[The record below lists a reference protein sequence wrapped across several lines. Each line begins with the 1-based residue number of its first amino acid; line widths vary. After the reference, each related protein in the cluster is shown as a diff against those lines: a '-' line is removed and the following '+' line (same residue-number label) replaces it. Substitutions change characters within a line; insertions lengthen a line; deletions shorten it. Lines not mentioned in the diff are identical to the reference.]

1 MEASKKLEIEYKH
14 LEDTLKEYQQRLD
27 LVIHNVPDI
36 IYMVDS
42 EGKIEFINDAIRRYG
57 YIPSELIG
65 TDIMELIHPN
75 DRESATYRINE
86 RRNGERK
93 KKSFKVQMLTKKK
106 NTVTMEIK
114 TRQIE
119 HAPYFTITAEGFYIS
134 SKNNTKKFC
143 GTVGVAR
150 DITERM
156 KFKVNFPE
164 IHKERKQIQ
173 GIIPICS
180 HCKKIRNTKGLWKS
194 IEEFITSVFQLKLTH
209 SICPECMDTFYPDIN
224 KNIKSE

>member
-1 MEASKKLEIEYKH
+1 MEASKKLEIKYKH

-86 RRNGERK
+86 RRTGERK
-93 KKSFKVQMLTKKK
+93 TKSFEVQMLTKKK
-106 NTVTMEIK
+106 
-114 TRQIE
+114 
-119 HAPYFTITAEGFYIS
+119 
-134 SKNNTKKFC
+134 KFL
-143 GTVGVAR
+143 R
-150 DITERM
+150 I
-156 KFKVNFPE
+156 
-164 IHKERKQIQ
+164 
-173 GIIPICS
+173 
-180 HCKKIRNTKGLWKS
+180 
-194 IEEFITSVFQLKLTH
+194 
-209 SICPECMDTFYPDIN
+209 
-224 KNIKSE
+224 

>member
-1 MEASKKLEIEYKH
+1 METSKKLEIEYKH

-27 LVIHNVPDI
+27 LVI
-36 IYMVDS
+36 
-42 EGKIEFINDAIRRYG
+42 
-57 YIPSELIG
+57 
-65 TDIMELIHPN
+65 
-75 DRESATYRINE
+75 
-86 RRNGERK
+86 
-93 KKSFKVQMLTKKK
+93 Q
-106 NTVTMEIK
+106 
-114 TRQIE
+114 
-119 HAPYFTITAEGFYIS
+119 
-134 SKNNTKKFC
+134 
-143 GTVGVAR
+143 
-150 DITERM
+150 RM